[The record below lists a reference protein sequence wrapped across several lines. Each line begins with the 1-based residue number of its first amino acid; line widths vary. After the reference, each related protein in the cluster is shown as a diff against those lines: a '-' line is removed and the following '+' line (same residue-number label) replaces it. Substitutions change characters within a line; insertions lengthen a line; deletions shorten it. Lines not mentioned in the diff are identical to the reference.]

1 MSWWTYIIGSIDVD
15 TLEERHDIKEYVE
28 ELVKNAPPITGSEGN
43 ADVFVNVRSGHSV
56 TIMPDC
62 PLCPFFGGYD
72 SEDNEICRMPKY
84 ARCLEPETEYQS
96 RVVITVVGDLR
107 DRYKP
112 QTKAEWRAF
121 RKFVEH
127 SIGKGRGCIMKSTCK
142 ISD

>member
-1 MSWWTYIIGSIDVD
+1 MSWWTYIIGSIHVD
-15 TLEERHDIKEYVE
+15 TLEERHDMKEYVE
-28 ELVKNAPPITGSEGN
+28 GLLEKAPPITGSEGD
-43 ADVFVNVRSGHSV
+43 ADVFVNVLSGHSD
-56 TIMPDC
+56 TIMCDC
-62 PLCPFFGGYD
+62 LRCPFFGGYNSD
-72 SEDNEICRMPKY
+72 DDEICRKPKF
-84 ARCLEPETEYQS
+84 AHCPEPETEYQS

>member
-28 ELVKNAPPITGSEGN
+28 ELLKNAPPITGSEGN

-62 PLCPFFGGYD
+62 LLCPFFGGYD
-72 SEDNEICRMPKY
+72 GEDTEICRKPKY

-107 DRYKP
+107 DRNMP
-112 QTKAEWRAF
+112 QTQAEWKAF
-121 RKFVEH
+121 RKYVER
-127 SIGKGRGCIMKSTCK
+127 SIGKGKGCIMKSTCK
-142 ISD
+142 IGD